1 MHATDIDFLPFAFLP
16 CSKLPAIPVLSL
28 SLPVDYSLAYSD
40 IPYIQT
46 VAETIPLMNG
56 INKPKL
62 VKVTDSKGRNLK
74 QLVKGGSDDMRQD
87 AVMEQVFGLLNALL
101 ADAPATATRN
111 LSIRTYK
118 VVPFSPAAGLL
129 EWVENTKPLME
140 CIQFNGEPR
149 GMGTGYQTLKSAQAA
164 MTVPDAA
171 SLEKLKRKFV
181 QITSQIPR
189 TLHSFFLDKFREPG
203 AWFEARLAYTRST
216 AVNSMT
222 GHIIGLGDR
231 HGSNILI
238 DQQTAEV
245 VHIDLGIAFE
255 QGKLLNTPERVP
267 FRLTG
272 NVVDGM
278 GATGVEG
285 TMRRCCEETLRVL
298 RDQKEALLTVLEV
311 LLHDPLYKWGLTL
324 VQANRR
330 QKKTEEV
337 NNEEEGAAGEEGG
350 AGNTLVGTADA
361 NRTLLQIKQKLE
373 GVESGDNAARSVE
386 GQVAHLLAEAMDP
399 GNLCRMYCGWLAIM

>member
-1 MHATDIDFLPFAFLP
+1 M
-16 CSKLPAIPVLSL
+16 LSL
-28 SLPVDYSLAYSD
+28 SLPVDHSLAYSD
-40 IPYIQT
+40 IPYLQS
-46 VAETIPLMNG
+46 VSETIPLMNG

-62 VKVTDSKGRNLK
+62 VQLTDSKGRSWK

-118 VVPFSPAAGLL
+118 VVPFSPASGLL
-129 EWVENTKPLME
+129 EWVENTKPLMD
-140 CIQFNGEPR
+140 CIMFNGDPPGMNR
-149 GMGTGYQTLKSAQAA
+149 GYSMVKNAQAA

-171 SLEKLKRKFV
+171 SLAKLEKTFL
-181 QITSQIPR
+181 QATSQIPL
-189 TLHSFFLDKFREPG
+189 TLHKFFLDKFREPG

-216 AVNSMT
+216 AANSII

-231 HGSNILI
+231 HCSNILV

-255 QGKLLNTPERVP
+255 QGKFLMTPERVP

-285 TMRRCCEETLRVL
+285 PMRRCCEETLRVL

-330 QKKTEEV
+330 QKKSDEGTGD
-337 NNEEEGAAGEEGG
+337 EEGPPGDEGG
-350 AGNTLVGTADA
+350 GGNTLVGTADA
-361 NRTLLQIKQKLE
+361 NRTLLRIKQKLE
-373 GVESGDNAARSVE
+373 GVESGDSASRSVE

-399 GNLCRMYCGWLAIM
+399 GNLCRMFAGWMAIL